1 MFSFIDDIPTREQIK
16 ARVQGDIKK
25 YGLDERWN
33 NSRIVQKSK
42 ELLNDEELKID
53 PATWIWKRMPS
64 KQELAARRDK
74 DIAAIWKYRVQIGGF
89 LSGALVVLVLG
100 AFATSGNFGGSSDAN
115 NRPSVVYP
123 IE

>member
-1 MFSFIDDIPTREQIK
+1 MFSFIDDIPTLEQIK
-16 ARVQGDIKK
+16 ARVRDDIKK
-25 YGLDERWN
+25 YKYDEYWN
-33 NSRIVQKSK
+33 NSRIVQKGR

-64 KQELAARRDK
+64 KEELAARRDK
-74 DIAAIWKYRVQIGGF
+74 DIATIWKYRVQIGGF
-89 LSGALVVLVLG
+89 LSGALLVMVLG
-100 AFATSGNFGGSSDAN
+100 AFATSGNFGGASDAN